1 MTVSSAIS
9 ILLTFAL
16 LQAGQRHD
24 GVYSG
29 SSSLV
34 GLADQYCMGPD
45 GDQVLTWTLAARNG
59 FIPLN
64 MEGFPNLR
72 LPGARGLRGFTRTT
86 DGVEIRV
93 LTAANRVRQFGE
105 DTYYHLCWVSA
116 ANANRREVD
125 RELQAYLGVRRFRQE
140 GAFMYPW
147 VTQPDGSRESVSR
160 RDFDLQGFGLSRE
173 RGMKVV
179 LTGEWRGQ
187 VSVTFMTP
195 VSSCADWCY

>member
-1 MTVSSAIS
+1 MDLGSPERFHPPEHGRLPKSSA
-9 ILLTFAL
+9 A
-16 LQAGQRHD
+16 
-24 GVYSG
+24 
-29 SSSLV
+29 
-34 GLADQYCMGPD
+34 
-45 GDQVLTWTLAARNG
+45 
-59 FIPLN
+59 
-64 MEGFPNLR
+64 
-72 LPGARGLRGFTRTT
+72 GARGLRGFSRTT